1 MLITKILD
9 LIKHKFSVMNRIKDV
24 LEEKG
29 IKQKWLAE
37 KLGKSFNS
45 VNSYVQN
52 RQQPRLEVLN
62 EIAKILDVDIKDL
75 IVSNK

>member
-1 MLITKILD
+1 MQRINSKQ
-9 LIKHKFSVMNRIKDV
+9 MNRIKEV

-37 KLGKSFNS
+37 KLGKSYNM

-52 RQQPRLEVLN
+52 RKQPRLEVLYD
-62 EIAKILDVDIKDL
+62 IAEILDVEVKEL
-75 IVSNK
+75 LTERKETK

>member
-1 MLITKILD
+1 
-9 LIKHKFSVMNRIKDV
+9 MNRIKEV

-37 KLGKSFNS
+37 QLGKSYNM

-52 RQQPRLEVLN
+52 RQQPRLEVLFS
-62 EIAKILDVDIKDL
+62 IAKILGVDPKDL
-75 IVSNK
+75 IKTED